1 MLILRDGSK
10 VIVYN
15 IDSSPRSFVSHEFTN
30 YPWISLPDFTKSN
43 KSATILSNFFL
54 PLYKFFNIHRVFKFS
69 FKNFRKFLCLVF
81 KIIFFFCCA
90 RKTRQCTENWKL
102 SFVRRVVL
110 NGIKLEI
117 LKYLLHFNYVII
129 MRERVVQGCKWF
141 TLPDGSRARNIT
153 SVKLHPT

>member
-1 MLILRDGSK
+1 MDQKL
-10 VIVYN
+10 
-15 IDSSPRSFVSHEFTN
+15 SFIIYTPLQDHSFL
-30 YPWISLPDFTKSN
+30 ISLQI
-43 KSATILSNFFL
+43 ILEFPFQISRNLTNLQQFSRISFSLCTNFSIYTEFSSFHLKIFENSSVSFL
-54 PLYKFFNIHRVFKFS
+54 KLF
-69 FKNFRKFLCLVF
+69 
-81 KIIFFFCCA
+81 FFFCCA

>member
-1 MLILRDGSK
+1 MSLQIILEFPFQISRNLTNLQQFSR
-10 VIVYN
+10 ISFSLCTNFSIYTEF
-15 IDSSPRSFVSHEFTN
+15 SSFHLKIFENSSVSF
-30 YPWISLPDFTKSN
+30 LK
-43 KSATILSNFFL
+43 L
-54 PLYKFFNIHRVFKFS
+54 
-69 FKNFRKFLCLVF
+69 
-81 KIIFFFCCA
+81 FFCCA

>member
-54 PLYKFFNIHRVFKFS
+54 PLYKFFNIHR
-69 FKNFRKFLCLVF
+69 VF